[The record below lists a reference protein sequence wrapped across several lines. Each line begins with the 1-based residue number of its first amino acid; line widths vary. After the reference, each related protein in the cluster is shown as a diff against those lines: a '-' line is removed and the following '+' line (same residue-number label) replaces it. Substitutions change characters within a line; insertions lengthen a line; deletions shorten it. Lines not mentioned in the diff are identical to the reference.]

1 MPITVLKV
9 GVGWVGGGG
18 WLRHILVFCLS
29 LDQAGQLSKMVKI
42 VGGLWGGLLRGTVS
56 KV

>member
-9 GVGWVGGGG
+9 CVGWVDG
-18 WLRHILVFCLS
+18 WWWLKHILVFCLS
-29 LDQAGQLSKMVKI
+29 LDQAGQLSKLVKI
-42 VGGLWGGLLRGTVS
+42 VGGLWGELLRGTVF